1 MELLQKQ
8 KTITK
13 PWLPPVRS
21 DRISFMKTKSP
32 SFNKFEFSPKKTK
45 YCLIIP
51 VINEGLRFKKE
62 IESLKKYTSYLDIII
77 ADGGSTDGSTN
88 KSFLRKNKVRTLLV
102 KTCPGKLG
110 VQYRI
115 GFVYAINQGYEG
127 IITMDGNGKDGPSAL
142 PNFIKKLD
150 EGYDYIQGSR
160 FIKGGK
166 AINTPPL
173 RYFGN
178 RLILAPILSLGAKK
192 IYTDTSNGYRAYSV
206 KYLSDKKLNLFRDVF
221 FSYEILF
228 YLTVKANQLGFKSIE
243 IPVSRKY
250 PKGKI
255 PTKIKT
261 LRSNLNIIQAAIRAS
276 SGYYDPK

>member
-1 MELLQKQ
+1 
-8 KTITK
+8 
-13 PWLPPVRS
+13 
-21 DRISFMKTKSP
+21 MKIKDP
-32 SFNKFEFSPKKTK
+32 SFDKFEFSPKKTK
-45 YCLIIP
+45 YCLVIP
-51 VINEGLRFKKE
+51 VINEGKRFQKE
-62 IESLKKYTSYLDIII
+62 IDSLKKYTKILDIII

-115 GFVYAINQGYEG
+115 GFKYAIKEGYKG
-127 IITMDGNGKDGPSAL
+127 IITMDGNGKDGPTAL
-142 PNFIKKLD
+142 PKFIKKLD
-150 EGYDYIQGSR
+150 EGCDYIQGSR
-160 FIKGGK
+160 FINGGK

-178 RLILAPILSLGAKK
+178 RFILAPILSLGARK

-206 KYLSDKKLNLFRDVF
+206 KYLLDKKLNLFRNIF

-228 YLTVKANQLGFKSIE
+228 YLTVKANLLGYKSIE
-243 IPVSRKY
+243 IPVIRKY
-250 PKGKI
+250 PKGKV
-255 PTKIKT
+255 PTKIKS
-261 LRSNLNIIQAAIRAS
+261 LRSNLNIIEAAYRAS